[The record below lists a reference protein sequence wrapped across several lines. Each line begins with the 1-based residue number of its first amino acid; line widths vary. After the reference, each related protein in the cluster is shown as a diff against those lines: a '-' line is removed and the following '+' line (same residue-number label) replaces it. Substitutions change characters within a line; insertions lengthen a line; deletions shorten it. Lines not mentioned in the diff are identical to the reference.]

1 MTELFYRFGVA
12 LAIGLLIGL
21 ERSFRKSDESA
32 RYQFGGVRTF
42 PLLALTGC
50 AAAML
55 ADIQQTEWGLI
66 LPMATAGILLAVA
79 YAGTVRNGG
88 FGMTTE
94 IAAVLTLIIG
104 ALCYHDQLV
113 LATALGVV
121 TFGLLSMKLEMH
133 KLSGRLTS
141 VEIVSVAKFGLMTAI
156 MLPILPD
163 TPMGGPPFDVLTLRN
178 AWLMVV
184 LVAAIGLVGY
194 VLKKFLG
201 HRKAI
206 VLTGFLGGL
215 VSSSAVTLTFTAR
228 STARPDLSK
237 AFAIAVIVAWT
248 TMFIRVVV
256 EVAVVNPALVA
267 GVWKPMTAAAVVG
280 AIYCLVLRQKEMQQ
294 EAGGEDVEVQ
304 SPFSLRKALTF
315 GFLYAGVL
323 VIARLAQMY
332 YGNEG
337 IYVSAV
343 AAGFSDVDAIT
354 LSMAELS
361 QEGGSVEPG
370 VAVRAITLAA
380 VSNTLVKTGI
390 VLVGGDASL
399 KKAVLP
405 GVVLIIVAAIG
416 AAFLV

>member
-1 MTELFYRFGVA
+1 
-12 LAIGLLIGL
+12 
-21 ERSFRKSDESA
+21 
-32 RYQFGGVRTF
+32 
-42 PLLALTGC
+42 
-50 AAAML
+50 
-55 ADIQQTEWGLI
+55 
-66 LPMATAGILLAVA
+66 
-79 YAGTVRNGG
+79 
-88 FGMTTE
+88 
-94 IAAVLTLIIG
+94 
-104 ALCYHDQLV
+104 
-113 LATALGVV
+113 
-121 TFGLLSMKLEMH
+121 
-133 KLSGRLTS
+133 
-141 VEIVSVAKFGLMTAI
+141 
-156 MLPILPD
+156 
-163 TPMGGPPFDVLTLRN
+163 
-178 AWLMVV
+178 
-184 LVAAIGLVGY
+184 
-194 VLKKFLG
+194 
-201 HRKAI
+201 
-206 VLTGFLGGL
+206 
-215 VSSSAVTLTFTAR
+215 
-228 STARPDLSK
+228 
-237 AFAIAVIVAWT
+237 
-248 TMFIRVVV
+248 
-256 EVAVVNPALVA
+256 
-267 GVWKPMTAAAVVG
+267 
-280 AIYCLVLRQKEMQQ
+280 MQQ